1 MIRQLLETTLLL
13 LTPLKITK
21 QANQNKSI
29 DYALNF
35 SITFTDQQNCNLEII
50 NINEDFTA
58 TLNLY
63 NTSFIPIPTIINTE
77 SPKNQNLH
85 ITTNIPYYQVFITIN
100 NINKY
105 ESYTFNDTAKNEEY
119 NITIDQITTGF
130 TWLNS
135 LELNKKYYY
144 QIYKNIDDPTPTP
157 EYKDYTEY
165 TIDQSKLIT
174 IRTNQNNFESYT
186 SPRFNYIDINNQN
199 LTLTIQ
205 KNQKAHIN
213 YSNKTISIPILGTT
227 YYNNEQ
233 YNIIDFYYTK
243 NNNTINMFDIF
254 NNDIYKYYGNVS
266 GSPTSGYHATLN
278 NFQLFFSNT
287 KPTKDIY
294 NYTYNNAIQIQI
306 GDPIGNAILYNNSLK
321 QNVEPFA
328 TSLFGVEP
336 LTKSYFGLNEPN
348 TISQNFTSGLNTN
361 TYVYTQTNYNKNI
374 QLLSYINQDMSSWQQ
389 RQQFNYKFT
398 LDTTYQINL
407 IAFPTNTQNTQP
419 IIINDITILLGA
431 FDNLE
436 NIGVIPFTFG
446 SLIFIGLLLGFIMIL
461 IKILK

>member
-1 MIRQLLETTLLL
+1 MIRQLIETTLLL

-21 QANQNKSI
+21 QANQTKST

-35 SITFTDQQNCNLEII
+35 SITFTDKQNCNLEIL
-50 NINEDFTA
+50 NINEDITGF
-58 TLNLY
+58 LNLY
-63 NTSFIPIPTIINTE
+63 NTTFIPTPTGISTE
-77 SPKNQNLH
+77 SPKTQNIH
-85 ITTNIPYYQVFITIN
+85 INTTIPYYEIIIIIN

-105 ESYTFNDTAKNEEY
+105 ENYTFKDTAKNQEY
-119 NITIDQITTGF
+119 KITTDQITTGF
-130 TWLNS
+130 TWLS
-135 LELNKKYYY
+135 SIELNTKYYY
-144 QIYKNIDDPTPTP
+144 QIYKNIDNPTP
-157 EYKDYTEY
+157 EYKDYNEY

-174 IRTNQNNFESYT
+174 IRTNQNTFESYGST
-186 SPRFNYIDINNQN
+186 RFNQIDINNQN

-205 KNQKAHIN
+205 KNQKVQIN

-266 GSPTSGYHATLN
+266 GGPTSGYHATLN

-306 GDPIGNAILYNNSLK
+306 ENPIGNAILYNNSLK
-321 QNVEPFA
+321 QNLEPFA

-348 TISQNFTSGLNTN
+348 TISQSFTSGLNTN

-374 QLLSYINQDMSSWQQ
+374 QLLSYLNQDMTNWQQ
-389 RQQFNYKFT
+389 RQQFNYKFS

-436 NIGVIPFTFG
+436 NIGIIPFTFG